1 MWVFL
6 ALPRERGKNASRR
19 NCLVFCRSMCFP
31 DFSASPALYEL
42 GYFPKRLCL
51 SGLSTLAGGSL
62 GGRVTG
68 RWPCTPTP
76 STACVH
82 FCRVKGPCP
91 RPLGCG
97 PHQPLDPS
105 CVLSTGVMRCS
116 GYGCGWKMRQGRD
129 RKPQPEA
136 ERRERVRIPGVA
148 FTLDPSGGRAACG
161 KG

>member
-1 MWVFL
+1 MWVL
-6 ALPRERGKNASRR
+6 GVTPRERQKCFAQKLSCFLPIN
-19 NCLVFCRSMCFP
+19 VFPR
-31 DFSASPALYEL
+31 FSTSPALYEL
-42 GYFPKRLCL
+42 GYFPKRPCL

-91 RPLGCG
+91 RPLGRG

-136 ERRERVRIPGVA
+136 ERRERVRIPDVA